1 MSEDIQRRLAAILA
15 ADVAGYSRLM
25 GEDETGTLSALRH
38 LRTEQFVPTVDRHR
52 GKIVKS
58 MGDGWL
64 VEFASVVDAVTCAIE
79 VQEGLA
85 GHESIKIRVGV
96 HLGDITHEEEDIF
109 GDGVNIA
116 ARLQEIAE
124 PGGIVISDIARRSI
138 DGKLAAAFVDLGV
151 QDLKNIAAPVAAY
164 GWGMTTITAEA
175 TVLPLPDKPSIA
187 VLPFTN
193 MSGDP
198 EQEYFSDGV
207 TDDIITALSRF
218 EDLFVIAR
226 TSSFSFRGKAEKVQ
240 KIADDLG
247 VRYVLEGGLRT
258 AGKRIRINTQLIDAE
273 SGHHIWADR
282 FDRDLEDVFALQD
295 EISQKVAST
304 VAGRLRITAQERARH
319 KPTHNLQAYDY
330 LLRGRSIVGDTE
342 DNNLRAKRAYQKAI
356 ELDPACARAYM
367 GLSQHYMIDEFS
379 NWGQSPEQSR
389 ELALEC
395 VEKAVALDKF
405 DCEVQWRAGFAYTC
419 RGEFEE
425 ARIYLTRALELNSND
440 ADALTVMGVY
450 LTAIGKASEA
460 VDCCERAI
468 KLNPFGPGYYLW
480 NLATAYY
487 CAREYEAVLVQMK
500 EYVSRFPKFIRPR
513 RVLAAAYAQLG
524 RLEEARKETEIILA
538 AEPNTSLKVIR
549 EKDTLIWK
557 HQEDREHWLEGLK
570 LAGFPA

>member
-1 MSEDIQRRLAAILA
+1 MKRRLAAILA
-15 ADVAGYSRLM
+15 ADVVGYSRLM
-25 GEDETGTLSALRH
+25 GEDETGTLSALRRMRAEH
-38 LRTEQFVPTVDRHR
+38 FVPTVDHHR

-79 VQEGLA
+79 IQEGVA
-85 GHESIKIRVGV
+85 AQSQIKLRMGI

-116 ARLQEIAE
+116 ARLQEVAD
-124 PGGIVISDIARRSI
+124 PGGIVISDMARRSVG
-138 DGKLAAAFVDLGV
+138 GKLAAAFVELGV
-151 QDLKNIAAPVAAY
+151 HNLKNIAEPITAY
-164 GWGMTTITAEA
+164 GWGMTAGAANAPT
-175 TVLPLPDKPSIA
+175 LPLPDKPSIA

-193 MSGDP
+193 MSADP

-226 TSSFSFRGKAEKVQ
+226 NSSFAYRGKTQKVQ
-240 KIADDLG
+240 KIAEDLG

-258 AGKRIRINTQLIDAE
+258 AGKRIRINAQLIDAK

-282 FDRDLEDVFALQD
+282 FDGDLEDVFAFQD
-295 EISQKVAST
+295 EISQKVTST
-304 VAGRLRITAQERARH
+304 VAGRLRVTAQENARH
-319 KPTHNLQAYDY
+319 KPTKNLQAYDH

-342 DNNLRAKRAYQKAI
+342 ENNLRAKQAYQKAI

-367 GLSQHYMIDEFS
+367 GLSQHYIIDEFS
-379 NWGQSPEQSR
+379 NWGQPPEESR

-405 DCEVQWRAGFAYTC
+405 DCEVQWRAGFVYTC

-425 ARIYLTRALELNSND
+425 AKIYHERAIELNPND

-450 LTAIGKASEA
+450 LTAIGEGSEA
-460 VDCCERAI
+460 VDYCERAI
-468 KLNPFGPGYYLW
+468 RLNPFGPGYYLW

-487 CAREYEAVLVQMK
+487 CARQYEAVLVPMK

-513 RVLAAAYAQLG
+513 RVLAAAYGQLG
-524 RLEEARKETEIILA
+524 RLEEAKKETEIILT
-538 AEPNTSLKVIR
+538 AEPNVTLKAIR
-549 EKDTLIWK
+549 EKDTLVWK
-557 HQEDREHWLEGLK
+557 HQDDKEHWLEGLK
-570 LAGFPA
+570 KAGFPE